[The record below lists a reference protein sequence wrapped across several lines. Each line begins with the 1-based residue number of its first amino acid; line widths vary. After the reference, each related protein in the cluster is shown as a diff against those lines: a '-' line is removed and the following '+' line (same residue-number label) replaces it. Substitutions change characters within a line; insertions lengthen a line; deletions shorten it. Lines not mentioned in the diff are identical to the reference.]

1 MAALGHLRRE
11 RRRFAAGIA
20 SALLAA
26 PLLDL
31 LATAQV
37 LAAPQDPGSGDLRA
51 ELTAIS
57 IALTRGA
64 LDPWAWQRATAK
76 LCADLIAVDL
86 LRELRI
92 MNLAQRL
99 DSAPTPPRSLL
110 IRADDDDRPLP
121 RPPGIR
127 HRLFRFAK
135 AEAIVPHGHNS
146 LVSLF
151 IVLRG
156 RFHARHYDRIADAPA
171 HIIIRPT
178 IDQELGVGAQTSI
191 SDTHDNVHWF
201 TALEAEGLLYNLS
214 VAVQR
219 RSQPRELRPGRVYL
233 DPDGKKLADGSILAP
248 RSSRRALREKYE

>member
-1 MAALGHLRRE
+1 ME
-11 RRRFAAGIA
+11 RRRFTAAIT

-31 LATAQV
+31 FGASRA
-37 LAAPQDPGSGDLRA
+37 LAAEHLPGSEDLRA
-51 ELTAIS
+51 ELMAIS
-57 IALTRGA
+57 RELGRGA
-64 LDPWAWQRATAK
+64 LDPWAWQRAAAK
-76 LCADLIAVDL
+76 LCADLVVTEL
-86 LRELRI
+86 LHELRVD
-92 MNLAQRL
+92 NLVRRL
-99 DSAPTPPRSLL
+99 DASSSPPRSLL
-110 IRADDDDRPLP
+110 IRAQDDDRPLP

-127 HRLFRFAK
+127 HRLFTFAK

-156 RFHARHYDRIADAPA
+156 RFHARHYDRLTDTTD
-171 HIIIRPT
+171 HIVIRPT
-178 IDQELGVGAQTSI
+178 LDLELGAGAQTSV

-201 TALEAEGLLYNLS
+201 TSLEEGGLLYNLS

-219 RSQPRELRPGRVYL
+219 QSWPHQLRPGRVYL